1 MHKNYEALQESP
13 FNKGAVAERLGVLKS
28 KYETKKEGKNMICY
42 LAMAFSVIFL
52 IFILNLVKKNKLDE
66 KYSIVWI
73 IFSLGILVISI
84 FHDWVMGIA
93 LKLGVYYPPILLLL
107 FAIMIEGI
115 YIVHITITITKQ
127 NKMII
132 KLTQEL
138 AILKEKV
145 EETDE
150 EDDKR

>member
-1 MHKNYEALQESP
+1 MIYY
-13 FNKGAVAERLGVLKS
+13 LGIIFGIV
-28 KYETKKEGKNMICY
+28 
-42 LAMAFSVIFL
+42 FL

-73 IFSLGILVISI
+73 IFSLGILLISI
-84 FHDWVMGIA
+84 FYELFMKIS

-107 FAIMIEGI
+107 FAIIIEGI

-145 EETDE
+145 EEME
-150 EDDKR
+150 EKNDKR